1 MLALLCCSPVV
12 HQTMAAIDSYQ
23 PCMRWVGSL
32 TIVFFEVR
40 LVQDLGMQSS
50 WSWPIDTIA
59 AVLGLTIRERLVSR
73 MILQR

>member
-1 MLALLCCSPVV
+1 MNDDHTLTILGVPSHVRRWLAIALTMLALLCCSAVV

-50 WSWPIDTIA
+50 WS
-59 AVLGLTIRERLVSR
+59 
-73 MILQR
+73 